1 MNIDAL
7 ADEVIARLRAMKDRD
22 RHAATQNYFPSAQ
35 EILGVYADDLR
46 GVVRDIRTRI
56 KHEPAKDVHK
66 LALAI
71 IARNTLEGRQAAYE
85 ILAAHK
91 PAVQALTAKLI
102 QTLGRGIDNWQS
114 VDVFACEI
122 SGVAWREGRLTDA
135 DIQRWARSKD
145 PWWRRAAIVSTVPLN
160 TKSRGGQGDTR
171 RTIMVCELV
180 LGDEHVM
187 VHKALSWALRQ
198 LIAFD
203 AKAVRAF
210 MQQHDANL
218 PALVKREVT
227 RKLTSGRKNG

>member
-1 MNIDAL
+1 MNTDAL

-46 GVVRDIRTRI
+46 GVVRDIRKRT
-56 KHEPAKDVHK
+56 KLEPAKDVHK
-66 LALAI
+66 LSLAI

-91 PAVQALTAKLI
+91 PAVQALSVSMIK
-102 QTLGRGIDNWQS
+102 TLGRGIDNWQS

-122 SGVAWREGRLTDA
+122 SGVAWREGRLSDA
-135 DIQRWARSKD
+135 AIQRWARSKD
-145 PWWRRAAIVSTVPLN
+145 PWWRRAAVVSTVPLN

-171 RTIMVCELV
+171 RTIMICELV
-180 LGDEHVM
+180 MGDEHVM

-203 AKAVRAF
+203 ANAVRAF
-210 MQQHDANL
+210 MKQHDAKM